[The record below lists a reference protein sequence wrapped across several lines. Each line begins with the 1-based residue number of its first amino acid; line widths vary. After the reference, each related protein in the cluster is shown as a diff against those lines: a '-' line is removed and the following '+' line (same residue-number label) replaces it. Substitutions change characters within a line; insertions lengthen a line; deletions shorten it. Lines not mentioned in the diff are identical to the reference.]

1 MQSVK
6 VMMLTA
12 VFSLSVGT
20 AVAAPSTALPK
31 APDSAAKKDA
41 VTGAETAVQ
50 KEKPSAPKEITAAQP
65 NMAMV
70 QDKLDQK
77 IEPDATSSTNEAAKD
92 QAKVKDET
100 QLVQDRL
107 AEIVED
113 DYAYEKAR
121 RKLANLVELQK
132 MISQIRK
139 MSAEDKKYSTPIQK
153 VEVTQPAKAEPVK
166 TAAPSVMPRVLFET
180 QIGGS
185 QRTAVSDGDELR
197 YVRNGEVFTIGGSDY
212 KLAKDRKSVVLARD
226 AAK

>member
-12 VFSLSVGT
+12 VFSLSVGM

-41 VTGAETAVQ
+41 VTEAKTDVH
-50 KEKPSAPKEITAAQP
+50 KEKPSAPDEIAAAQP
-65 NMAMV
+65 QMAMV
-70 QDKLDQK
+70 QEKLDEK
-77 IEPDATSSTNEAAKD
+77 IEPNATSSANEAAKD

-132 MISQIRK
+132 MISQLRK
-139 MSAEDKKYSTPIQK
+139 MSAEDKKYSAPVQK
-153 VEVTQPAKAEPVK
+153 VEVSQPTKAEPVK
-166 TAAPSVMPRVLFET
+166 SAEPIAMPRVLFET

-185 QRTAVSDGDELR
+185 QRTAVSDGEELR